1 MLGSHIGQIKGKIE
15 VANGPIR
22 LFRKSM
28 FTITAMQTEEIRNNQ
43 RADYTMIMRSL
54 TTAFLLALLLSV
66 LAGSAAAQDAP
77 PSTSEP
83 YAGDLLCQPGVY
95 LEQRQDCLPY
105 GPSSTLT
112 GLAQLGVSYP
122 LPPLPSLHP
131 PADLAYIPY
140 QYIKLVYHG
149 PVPVYGSLEDAIGDN
164 VRRYV
169 PNGFRYFSYNDRQE
183 RPEGVF
189 YLAQTGEWLEGSY
202 VSRVSPQNSQG
213 FLFTSTPETAFGW
226 LLDIVE
232 TQSQPGVG
240 GQTTGRQLNR
250 LEVVPIFDSL
260 WIEDNEWFLVGINE
274 WVEKKFIAPVMP
286 NPTPPEGVTN
296 GRWIELN
303 LYHQTLMVYEQ
314 GEMIFATIV
323 SSGINPFFTRPG
335 LFQIFEKLDSTT
347 MSTGNIN
354 DYYFLEDVP
363 YTMYFDEARALHG
376 AYWHSLFGYTRSHGC
391 VNLSIADSRW
401 LFDWAQ
407 LGEFVY
413 VWDPTGRTPT
423 DPAFYEQNGGGP

>member
-1 MLGSHIGQIKGKIE
+1 MIKRFL
-15 VANGPIR
+15 A
-22 LFRKSM
+22 S
-28 FTITAMQTEEIRNNQ
+28 
-43 RADYTMIMRSL
+43 
-54 TTAFLLALLLSV
+54 AFLLALFLAV
-66 LAGSAAAQDAP
+66 LPGSAVAQGTP
-77 PSTSEP
+77 PTGSEP
-83 YAGDLLCQPGVY
+83 DTGDLLCQPDIY
-95 LEQRQDCLPY
+95 LVQPQDCLPY

-112 GLAQLGVSYP
+112 DLAQQGITYP
-122 LPPLPSLHP
+122 LPPLPSLQP
-131 PADLAYIPY
+131 PPELAYIPY

-149 PVPVYGSLEDAIGDN
+149 PVPVYGSLEDAIGNN

-169 PNGFRYFSYNDRQE
+169 PNGFRYISYNDRQV

-202 VSRVSPQNSQG
+202 VSRVSPQNTQG
-213 FLFTSTPETAFGW
+213 FLFQSTPENAFGW

-232 TQSQPGVG
+232 TQSTPGLG
-240 GQTTGRQLNR
+240 GQTTGNQLSR
-250 LEVVPIFDSL
+250 LDVVPIFDSQ
-260 WIEDNEWFLVGINE
+260 WIDDSEWFLIGINE
-274 WVEKKFIAPVMP
+274 WVEKKFIAPVFP

-303 LYHQTLMVYEQ
+303 LYHQTLMVYDQ
-314 GEMIFATIV
+314 GEMIFATIT

-335 LFQIFEKLDSTT
+335 LFQIYQKLEKET

-354 DYYFLEDVP
+354 DYYYLEDVP

-376 AYWHSLFGYTRSHGC
+376 AYWHSQFGYTRSHGC

-407 LGEFVY
+407 DGEWVY

-423 DPAFYEQNGGGP
+423 DSAFYAQYGGGP